1 MAYEYVEA
9 PVEGAKIKVIGVGGG
24 GGNALN
30 SIADQGII
38 GNVDYI
44 AINTDIQA
52 LKNSKATEKIQIG
65 SKLTKG
71 LGAGA
76 KPEVG
81 KAAAEE
87 SQEEITDALKDADM
101 VFITAGMGG
110 GTGTGAA
117 PVVAKIAH
125 DLEKLTIAV
134 VSKPFKFE
142 GPRKL
147 EKAEQGIRALL
158 ENVDALIVIPNQNL
172 LATGQKLTMKQ
183 SYALSDEVLKT
194 DVISIAEIITRHD
207 EINVDFADITT
218 IIKNAGFAHMAIGR
232 GQGKDKVPEV
242 VAQVIKSD
250 LLETS
255 VAGAK
260 RLLVNITMSEDIV
273 VDEID
278 ELTNAITEIV
288 DEDAEIIFG
297 NGYDSEM
304 NDEVKVTV
312 IAADFDGAGAMR
324 QEVAAQP
331 QPQPQNV
338 ARPMFGQ
345 QQVSMP
351 QSAPSAAEMS
361 AKDQA
366 EANHRAGV
374 KAADN
379 PTYYDDIFNIFKSK

>member
-1 MAYEYVEA
+1 MGYEIVDE
-9 PVEGAKIKVIGVGGG
+9 PVAGAKIKVIGVGGG

-30 SIADQGII
+30 GIIAQGIR
-38 GNVDYI
+38 GNVEYI
-44 AINTDIQA
+44 AVNTDAQA
-52 LKNSKATEKIQIG
+52 LKKFDAENTIQIG
-65 SKLTKG
+65 RKLTKG

-76 KPEVG
+76 KPEIG
-81 KAAAEE
+81 ESSAQESKDEIAEK
-87 SQEEITDALKDADM
+87 IKDADM

-125 DLEKLTIAV
+125 DMDKLTIAV

-142 GPRKL
+142 GAKKM
-147 EKAEQGIRALL
+147 EKAEKGIAALL
-158 ENVDALIVIPNQNL
+158 DNVDALIVIPNQNL
-172 LATGQKLTMKQ
+172 IATGQKLTMKQ
-183 SYALSDEVLKT
+183 SYALSDDVLKT

-218 IIKNAGFAHMAIGR
+218 IIKNAGFAHMAIGH

-278 ELTNAITEIV
+278 ELTNAITEAV

-297 NGYDSEM
+297 NGYDSNM
-304 NDEVKVTV
+304 NDEVYVTV
-312 IAADFDGAGAMR
+312 IAADFDGSAERRAEIAEKGGLF
-324 QEVAAQP
+324 AA
-331 QPQPQNV
+331 
-338 ARPMFGQ
+338 AASSSGT
-345 QQVSMP
+345 
-351 QSAPSAAEMS
+351 APSVRPKAEE
-361 AKDQA
+361 AKEQA
-366 EANHRAGV
+366 DAMHKAGV
-374 KAADN
+374 KAAGN